1 MVIEEPG
8 TELYWTIILWAR
20 DFYRVIADEGAAQ
33 DNYHSQK
40 SMHACGF
47 VPITIELCREVNSAH
62 CLLSTTK
69 IVKSWLK

>member
-1 MVIEEPG
+1 MAIEEQG
-8 TELYWTIILWAR
+8 TDWNYIEQLYYER
-20 DFYRVIADEGAAQ
+20 DFYHVIADEGAAQ

-62 CLLSTTK
+62 CYMYAACYQQQK
-69 IVKSWLK
+69 